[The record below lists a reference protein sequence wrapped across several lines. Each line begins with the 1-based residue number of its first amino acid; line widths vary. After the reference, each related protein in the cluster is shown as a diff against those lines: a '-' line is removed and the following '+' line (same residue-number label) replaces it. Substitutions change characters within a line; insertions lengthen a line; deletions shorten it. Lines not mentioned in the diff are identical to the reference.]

1 LTRRIRPDVGD
12 ETLKMPSSRR
22 DVLATLSA
30 LTATSAVDM
39 LPFGQAHATTAGL
52 GMDAGLAT
60 LARDIDRAESVR
72 AIKRLQHAWGL
83 YVDAGEWDAATALF
97 TADAELAH
105 GAESFRGAAAI
116 RAYFR
121 RAIGDGAAGLPAR
134 TVHTPFLMA
143 PIITLAQDG
152 ESAHGRWHAFSMRGA
167 LGDKAT
173 WGGGIFRCRY
183 VREAGEWKIAS
194 QLFFPQLAGPY
205 EGGWNPYTPELPMVP
220 YNYEPADIGRP
231 IPLGPTV
238 PATAPTD
245 AALASLAGRVRA
257 LEDETL
263 VRNLQN
269 AYGYYVDFKMW
280 DDVVDLFAHDASV
293 SIEGIGTWRGL
304 DGIRRSFERSGPAGL
319 QYGEVNDH
327 IQFDTVVEVAADG
340 RSARAR
346 GIQLGMIGRDN
357 ERAWWTLTRFDN
369 TFARAGGKWRFAEM
383 RKAMWMMTDYFKGW
397 AKDWREQPRP
407 SAAFTPR
414 HTKSVPLP
422 SSWRFERKPPVPVPL
437 TGVDLGVARL
447 RLHNAAGA
455 DSAEN
460 LTGAYGQYLDDSHW
474 DELGSIFAAQGERD
488 SAGGGFIRTPA
499 RIASYSRLRYG
510 SYNPHRTFANMHM
523 LTQPVVHVAADG
535 TKAQIRVRLLQTAI
549 VARRPGGKGFARG
562 PMFITGMYEDDIVFE
577 DGAWKIQRADID
589 HLIYAPYETGWTRVP
604 DNDGAGTSPSFG
616 AAAGEPFDAFNTG
629 DINPA
634 FPRVPHMWFHYR
646 NPVSGRNP
654 PYLMPKYVLPAP

>member
-1 LTRRIRPDVGD
+1 
-12 ETLKMPSSRR
+12 MPPSRR
-22 DVLATLSA
+22 DVLATLSVIA
-30 LTATSAVDM
+30 AATASEFVPFAQASA
-39 LPFGQAHATTAGL
+39 AAGE
-52 GMDAGLAT
+52 GGGLAA
-60 LARDIDRAESVR
+60 LARDVDRVESVR
-72 AIKRLQHAWGL
+72 AIKRLQRAWAL
-83 YVDAGEWDAATALF
+83 YVDAGDWDAATSLF
-97 TADAELAH
+97 ARDAELAH
-105 GAESFRGAAAI
+105 GPERFRGTAEI
-116 RAYFR
+116 RAYFE
-121 RAIGDGAAGLPAR
+121 RAVGQGTVGLPAK
-134 TVHTPFLMA
+134 TVHVPFLMA
-143 PIITLAQDG
+143 PIITLGADG

-167 LGDKAT
+167 FGAEAG

-205 EGGWNPYTPELPMVP
+205 DGGWSPFTPELPMVP
-220 YNYEPADIGRP
+220 YDYEPADIGAP
-231 IPLGPTV
+231 IPLGPAV
-238 PATAPTD
+238 PAGRAND
-245 AALASLAGRVRA
+245 ATLASLVGRIRA

-280 DDVVDLFAHDASV
+280 DDVTDLFAADASV
-293 SIEGIGTWRGL
+293 SIDGIGTWRGA
-304 DGIRRSFERSGPAGL
+304 DGVRRSFERTGPAGL

-327 IQFDTVVEVAADG
+327 IQFDTVVEIAADG

-346 GIQLGMIGRDN
+346 GIQLGMIGKDN

-369 TFARAGGKWRFAEM
+369 SFVKSGGKWRFAKM

-397 AKDWREQPRP
+397 AKDWQEQPQP
-407 SAAFTPR
+407 PAGFAPADTAAA
-414 HTKSVPLP
+414 PLP
-422 SSWRFERKPPVPVPL
+422 PTWRFERTPPIPAPL
-437 TGVDLGVARL
+437 AGVDQQAARL

-460 LTGAYGQYLDDSHW
+460 LTGGYGQYLDDSHW
-474 DELGSIFAAQGERD
+474 DELGSIFAADGERD

-510 SYNPHRTFANMHM
+510 SYNPHRTFSNMHM
-523 LTQPVVHVAADG
+523 LTQPVVDVAPDG
-535 TKAQIRVRLLQTAI
+535 QKAQIRVRLLQTVI
-549 VARRPGGKGFARG
+549 VARKPGGTGFARG
-562 PMFITGMYEDDIVFE
+562 PMFISGMYEDDIVFE
-577 DGAWKIQRADID
+577 DGVWKIKRADID
-589 HLIYAPYETGWTRVP
+589 HLIYAPYDTGWTQIA
-604 DNDGAGTSPSFG
+604 DDDGSGTSPSFG

-654 PYLMPKYVLPAP
+654 PYLMPKYILPEP